1 MFNRGDYEE
10 LVRERK
16 GVVKPADRAKLE
28 DIARAAPE
36 MTVLTGTAEWDKY
49 LTYLQAMLEYI
60 EGKIEY
66 TRKSL
71 LDPNVWGIEEL
82 TVIKMDLLKFEDRKE
97 LLEFVMEL
105 PQELVESGK
114 IAKQTLYDLN
124 EE

>member
-1 MFNRGDYEE
+1 MFNRGDYEK
-10 LVRERK
+10 LVSERK

-36 MTVLTGTAEWDKY
+36 MTVLTGTTEWDKY

-60 EGKIEY
+60 ERKIEY